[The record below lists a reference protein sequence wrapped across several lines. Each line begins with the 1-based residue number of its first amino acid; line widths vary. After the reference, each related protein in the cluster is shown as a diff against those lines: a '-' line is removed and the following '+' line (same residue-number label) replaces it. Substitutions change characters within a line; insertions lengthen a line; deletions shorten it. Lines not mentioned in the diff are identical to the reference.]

1 MKALLHGL
9 RLASPGLADRQEL
22 RQLFAVCGYG
32 LCDPDYGD
40 YGSELL
46 LTAEESWLVKT
57 CGGEPIA
64 YADLRSQRVNQEIA
78 GSAGLA
84 CLLRLLVHP
93 DYRRR
98 GLGTLLLRLV
108 EEQASRLALA
118 LFPQSRG
125 VTYVPLLLWTPILL
139 GRDQQGALLFLE
151 REGYAPLAFGCR
163 HWPQTEAEAGAGNPD
178 LLALLPLP
186 MRPCRPVVIYA
197 KEIAL
202 SLRTVL
208 SAAAARD
215 L

>member
-9 RLASPGLADRQEL
+9 RLASPDLADRQEL
-22 RQLFAVCGYG
+22 RRLFAVCGCG
-32 LCDPDYGD
+32 LYDADYG
-40 YGSELL
+40 GELL

-57 CGGEPIA
+57 CEGEPIA
-64 YADLRSQRVNQEIA
+64 YADLRSQRVNQEIV
-78 GSAGLA
+78 GTAGLA
-84 CLLRLLVHP
+84 CLLRLLLHP

-118 LFPQSRG
+118 LFPQPRD
-125 VTYVPLLLWTPILL
+125 VTYVPLLLGTPILL
-139 GRDQQGALLFLE
+139 RRDQRGALLFLE

-163 HWPQTEAEAGAGNPD
+163 HWPQTEAEAGASSPD

-186 MRPCRPVVIYA
+186 VRPCRPLAIYA

-202 SLRTVL
+202 SLPTVL